1 MFDDD
6 FEKLVKIIDGQRR
19 TLALVLAI
27 LLFWT
32 VGAFVVLV
40 SLTGCARPDM
50 TDREAA
56 SIVELLRR

>member
-6 FEKLVKIIDGQRR
+6 FEKLVKQIESTRR
-19 TLALVLAI
+19 ATLSVAVALMFVL
-27 LLFWT
+27 
-32 VGAFVVLV
+32 AFVVIALAGCV
-40 SLTGCARPDM
+40 SPDM